1 MHAHLPILFHLATV
15 VFHLASMLFH
25 LVTHYFTF
33 PVRFQL
39 NSYFPHTF
47 NLYAILLN
55 LENFNMLPTENIMKG
70 NNEAHSI
77 T

>member
-1 MHAHLPILFHLATV
+1 M
-15 VFHLASMLFH
+15 VFHLVSVLFD

-33 PVRFQL
+33 PVRLQL
-39 NSYFPHTF
+39 NSYFPHKV
-47 NLYAILLN
+47 LN
-55 LENFNMLPTENIMKG
+55 GQFTRRTIKFRNFNMLPTENIMKG